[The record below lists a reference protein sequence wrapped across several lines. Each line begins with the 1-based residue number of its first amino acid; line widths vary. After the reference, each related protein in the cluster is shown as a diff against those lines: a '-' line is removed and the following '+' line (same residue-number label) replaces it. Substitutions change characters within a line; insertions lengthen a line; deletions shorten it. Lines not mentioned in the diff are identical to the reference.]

1 MTEITREEKYWVWLA
16 SSEGIGPVRF
26 YSVLNA
32 FTDLGNAWDNCKD
45 IARVAPGITEK
56 QAAILMKN
64 ANDAYVE
71 NILALCEKKG
81 IRILTRLH
89 QDYPHTLAEIENPPP
104 VLYYKGDIPE
114 FDDMS
119 CGIVGSRRPTRNGF
133 DMAREVSSGLAA
145 QGVVIVSGMALGIDT
160 AAHVGALDAKGKTVA
175 VLGCGA
181 DVIYPKENRKLYD
194 AIIENGAVISELLP
208 GTEPK
213 AQFFPQRNRI
223 VSGLS
228 RVLIAGEGGERSGA
242 RITVDDALTQ
252 GREVYTLACDL
263 KSPMAKLPLYLMD
276 AGAMVV
282 HSALDVMND
291 QGWEMS
297 FGLGAGKKQKETNKL
312 DLLQA
317 QIYNLLLKEVLSA
330 EQIAQELDIA
340 VREANTVLTVMEL
353 SGLIN
358 GVPGDKFRI
367 NS

>member
-1 MTEITREEKYWVWLA
+1 MTEITQEEKYWLWLA
-16 SSEGIGPVRF
+16 SSDGIGPVRF

-32 FTDLGNAWDNCKD
+32 FEDLKNAWENSAD
-45 IARVAPGITEK
+45 IMRFVPGIGEK
-56 QAAILMKN
+56 QAAVLCKN

-71 NILALCEKKG
+71 QILALCHKKG
-81 IRILTRLH
+81 IRILTRLN
-89 QDYPHTLAEIENPPP
+89 QNYPHTLAEIENPPP
-104 VLYYKGDIPE
+104 ILYYKGEIPE
-114 FDDMS
+114 FGDMS

-133 DMAREVSSGLAA
+133 DTAREIARGLAA

-160 AAHVGALDAKGKTVA
+160 AAHAGALDAHGKTVA

-181 DVIYPKENRKLYD
+181 DVVYPKENRKLYEAILKD
-194 AIIENGAVISELLP
+194 GAIISEFLP

-228 RVLIAGEGGERSGA
+228 RILIAGEGGDRSGA
-242 RITVDDALTQ
+242 RITVDDALMQ

-276 AGAMVV
+276 AGALVV
-282 HSALDVMND
+282 RCAADVMND
-291 QGWEMS
+291 QGWRGS
-297 FGLGAGKKQKETNKL
+297 FSRQEGKKQNETNKL

-317 QIYNLLLKEVLSA
+317 QIYNLLLKEVSGA
-330 EQIAQELDIA
+330 EQIAQALDIE
-340 VREANTVLTVMEL
+340 VREANTLLTVMEL
-353 SGLIN
+353 NGLIE
-358 GVPGDKFRI
+358 GLPGDKFRI

>member
-1 MTEITREEKYWVWLA
+1 MTEITQEEKYWVWLA

-26 YSVLNA
+26 YNILNA
-32 FTDLGNAWDNCKD
+32 FTDLQNAWDNCAD
-45 IARVAPGITEK
+45 IGRIAPGITEK
-56 QAAILMKN
+56 LAAILRKN

-71 NILALCEKKG
+71 NILSMCDKKG
-81 IRILTRLH
+81 IRILTRLN
-89 QDYPHTLAEIENPPP
+89 QNYPHTLAEIENPPP
-104 VLYYKGDIPE
+104 VLYYRGEMPE
-114 FDDMS
+114 FDEKS

-160 AAHVGALDAKGKTVA
+160 AAHAGALDAKGKTVA

-181 DVIYPKENRKLYD
+181 DVVYPKENRRLYD
-194 AIIENGAVISELLP
+194 AIIENGAIVSELLP
-208 GTEPK
+208 STEPK

-228 RVLIAGEGGERSGA
+228 RVLIAGEGGDRSGA
-242 RITVDDALTQ
+242 RITVDDALSQ

-276 AGAMVV
+276 SGAMVV
-282 HSALDVMND
+282 RTALDVMND
-291 QGWEMS
+291 QSWEMS
-297 FGLGAGKKQKETNKL
+297 FGLGQGKKQKETNKL

-317 QIYNLLLKEVLSA
+317 QIYNLLLKEVLNA
-330 EQIAQELDIA
+330 EQIAQELAIS

-353 SGLIN
+353 SGLVEGI
-358 GVPGDKFRI
+358 PGDKFRI